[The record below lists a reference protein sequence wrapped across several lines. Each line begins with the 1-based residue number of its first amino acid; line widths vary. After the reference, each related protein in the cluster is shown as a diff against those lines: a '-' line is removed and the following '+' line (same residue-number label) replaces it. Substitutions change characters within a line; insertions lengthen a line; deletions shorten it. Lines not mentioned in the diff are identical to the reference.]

1 MRGLPQTPQRLV
13 VTSHLSHLT
22 LFMCSTPWGKAHL
35 SSHSQHCKAVG
46 APPTAI
52 PNSAGLGQGQDL
64 RKLTRSPQTTL
75 REMLV

>member
-1 MRGLPQTPQRLV
+1 MRGLPQTPQCLAA
-13 VTSHLSHLT
+13 TSHRCHLT
-22 LFMCSTPWGKAHL
+22 SFMCSTPWGEAHL
-35 SSHSQHCKAVG
+35 SSHPRHRKAVG

-64 RKLTRSPQTTL
+64 RKLRHRPQTTL